1 MEFKRTNMCGSL
13 RIEDL
18 GKEVVLMGWVGKKRN
33 LGSLVFIDL
42 RDKTGISQIVV
53 REEDADNYQ
62 VAKSLAQEYVIE
74 VKGKVFE
81 RESKNPDIPTGDIEI
96 IADKINILDKAKTP
110 PIYIKDDDD
119 VSENLRLK
127 YRYLDMRKPSVQR
140 NLKLRSDI
148 VRTMREYMYDND
160 FTEVETPFLTKPTPE
175 GARDYLVPSRINS
188 GKFYA
193 LPQSPQLLKQILMI
207 GSLDRYFQVVKC
219 FRDEDLRANRQP
231 EFTQLDLEMSFSNQ
245 DDVIAMNEGL
255 LKTLFDKYTD
265 YDLKLP
271 IARMDYSEAI
281 ESYGSDKPDLRYG
294 YKIQDVSDI
303 FVDSDFKV
311 FSDNTTDGKSVRAI
325 NFTGLEDK
333 YSRKQLDKLTD
344 FVKDY
349 GLKGLSYVKFN
360 SDMQSSIKK
369 FLTDE
374 IIEGLKEKL
383 GAKEGDLIFLA
394 ADKDKTVLEALGA
407 LRVKIAKDNNL
418 YEKEY
423 ALTWVVNFPMF
434 EYSEEEDRYVAQ
446 HHPFTMMNEEDI
458 DLLETHPEKVRTQAY
473 DIVINGDEMGG
484 GSVRIN
490 NSDLQERVFKALKLS
505 KEDIENKFG
514 FFIEALQYGT
524 PPHAGLAY
532 GLDRLLM
539 LFAKTDNI
547 KDIIAF
553 PKTQSATC
561 PLTEAPSIVDDKAL
575 DELNIKLRWYEMS
588 MTKEGLVLENNNGN
602 LKIQVDRN
610 SACGSCAAN
619 GSCAER
625 KSTIIEM
632 FSADDIKK
640 GDTVLLQSDASQIN
654 KLSAI
659 VYVFPMIMVMIGAIG
674 PSLLFKNSNLD
685 LNLISLLSVL
695 VFLAI
700 SILIMRKVDKRFKKE
715 QLMKIRKI
723 NK

>member
-1 MEFKRTNMCGSL
+1 MEFKRTHMCGSL
-13 RIEDL
+13 RESNL
-18 GKEVVLMGWVGKKRN
+18 GEEVVLMGWVAKKRN

-42 RDKTGISQIVV
+42 RDKTGISQIVI
-53 REEDADNYQ
+53 REEDSENYEK
-62 VAKSLAQEYVIE
+62 ARGISSEYVLE

-148 VRTMREYMYDND
+148 VRTMREYFYDND

-175 GARDYLVPSRINS
+175 GARDYLVPSRINE

-231 EFTQLDLEMSFSNQ
+231 EFTQLDLEMSFANQ

-255 LKTLFDKYTD
+255 LKVLFDTYTD

-271 IARMDYSEAI
+271 INRMDYSEAM

-294 YKIQDVSDI
+294 YKIQNVSDL
-303 FVDSDFKV
+303 FVDSEFKV
-311 FSDNTTDGKSVRAI
+311 FADNTSDGESVRAI
-325 NFTGLEDK
+325 NFTGLEEE

-349 GLKGLSYVKFN
+349 GLKGLSYIKFN
-360 SDMQSSIKK
+360 ENMQSSIKK

-383 GAKEGDLIFLA
+383 DAKDGDLVFLA
-394 ADKDKTVLEALGA
+394 ADKDRTVLEALGA

-418 YEKEY
+418 FEKEY

-446 HHPFTMMNEEDI
+446 HHPFTMPNEEDI
-458 DLLETHPEKVRTQAY
+458 DLLLTEPEKVRTQAY

-490 NSDLQERVFKALKLS
+490 NSDLQKKVFEALKLTE
-505 KEDIENKFG
+505 EDIKNKFG

-539 LFAKTDNI
+539 LFAKTNNI

-561 PLTEAPSIVDDKAL
+561 PLTEAPALVDDKAL
-575 DELNIKLRWYEMS
+575 EELNIKLR
-588 MTKEGLVLENNNGN
+588 
-602 LKIQVDRN
+602 
-610 SACGSCAAN
+610 
-619 GSCAER
+619 
-625 KSTIIEM
+625 
-632 FSADDIKK
+632 
-640 GDTVLLQSDASQIN
+640 
-654 KLSAI
+654 
-659 VYVFPMIMVMIGAIG
+659 
-674 PSLLFKNSNLD
+674 
-685 LNLISLLSVL
+685 
-695 VFLAI
+695 
-700 SILIMRKVDKRFKKE
+700 
-715 QLMKIRKI
+715 
-723 NK
+723 

>member
-1 MEFKRTNMCGSL
+1 MEFKRTHMCGSL

-18 GKEVVLMGWVGKKRN
+18 GKEVVLMGWVAKKRN

-42 RDKTGISQIVV
+42 RDKTGISQIVI
-53 REEDADNYQ
+53 REDDKDNYEK
-62 VAKSLAQEYVIE
+62 AREISAEYVLE

-127 YRYLDMRKPSVQR
+127 YRYLDMRKPSVQK

-148 VRTMREYMYDND
+148 VRTMREYFYEND

-175 GARDYLVPSRINS
+175 GARDYLVPSRINA

-231 EFTQLDLEMSFSNQ
+231 EFTQLDLEMSFSDQ

-255 LKTLFDKYTD
+255 LKVLFDTYTD

-271 IARMDYSEAI
+271 INRMDYSEAM

-294 YKIQDVSDI
+294 YKIKDVTDV
-303 FVDSDFKV
+303 FVNSEFKV
-311 FSDNTTDGKSVRAI
+311 FSDNTTEGRSVRAI

-349 GLKGLSYVKFN
+349 GLKGLSYIKFN
-360 SDMQSSIKK
+360 ENMQSSIKK
-369 FLTDE
+369 FLTDDVLAA
-374 IIEGLKEKL
+374 LKEKL
-383 GAKEGDLIFLA
+383 DAKDGDLIFLA
-394 ADKDKTVLEALGA
+394 ADKDKTVLEGLGA
-407 LRVKIAKDNNL
+407 LRVKVAKDNDL

-434 EYSEEEDRYVAQ
+434 EYSEEEDRYVSQ
-446 HHPFTMMNEEDI
+446 HHPFTMPNEEDI
-458 DLLETHPEKVRTQAY
+458 DLLLTHTEKVRTQAY

-490 NSDLQERVFKALKLS
+490 NSDLQKKIFEALKLS
-505 KEDIENKFG
+505 DEDIQNKFG

-561 PLTEAPSIVDDKAL
+561 PLTEAPAIVDDRAL
-575 DELNIKLRWYEMS
+575 EELNIKLR
-588 MTKEGLVLENNNGN
+588 
-602 LKIQVDRN
+602 
-610 SACGSCAAN
+610 
-619 GSCAER
+619 
-625 KSTIIEM
+625 
-632 FSADDIKK
+632 
-640 GDTVLLQSDASQIN
+640 
-654 KLSAI
+654 
-659 VYVFPMIMVMIGAIG
+659 
-674 PSLLFKNSNLD
+674 
-685 LNLISLLSVL
+685 
-695 VFLAI
+695 
-700 SILIMRKVDKRFKKE
+700 
-715 QLMKIRKI
+715 
-723 NK
+723 

>member
-1 MEFKRTNMCGSL
+1 MEFKRTNMCGDLS
-13 RIEDL
+13 IKDL
-18 GKEVVLMGWVGKKRN
+18 GKEVVLMGWVAKKRN

-42 RDKTGISQIVV
+42 RDKTGISQVV
-53 REEDADNYQ
+53 IRQEDENNYKTAREISA
-62 VAKSLAQEYVIE
+62 EYVLE

-81 RESKNPDIPTGDIEI
+81 RESKNLDIPTGEIEI
-96 IADKINILDKAKTP
+96 IAEKINILDKAKTP

-127 YRYLDMRKPSVQR
+127 YRYLDMRKPSVQK

-175 GARDYLVPSRINS
+175 GARDYLVPSRINQ

-231 EFTQLDLEMSFSNQ
+231 EFTQLDLEMSFSDQ

-271 IARMDYSEAI
+271 IDRMDYSEAMN
-281 ESYGSDKPDLRYG
+281 SYGSDKPDLRYG
-294 YKIQDVSDI
+294 YKIKDVSEV
-303 FVDSDFKV
+303 FANSEFKV
-311 FSDNTTDGKSVRAI
+311 FADNTSEGRSVRAI

-344 FVKDY
+344 FVKDF
-349 GLKGLSYVKFN
+349 GLKGLSYIKFN
-360 SDMQSSIKK
+360 DQMQSSIKK
-369 FLTDE
+369 FLTDDIVEKIKE
-374 IIEGLKEKL
+374 IT
-383 GAKEGDLIFLA
+383 GAKDGDLVFLA
-394 ADKDKTVLEALGA
+394 ADKDKTVLEAMGA
-407 LRVKIAKDNNL
+407 LRVKVAKDNDL

-561 PLTEAPSIVDDKAL
+561 PLTDAPSVVDEKAL
-575 DELNIKLRWYEMS
+575 EELDIKLR
-588 MTKEGLVLENNNGN
+588 
-602 LKIQVDRN
+602 
-610 SACGSCAAN
+610 
-619 GSCAER
+619 
-625 KSTIIEM
+625 
-632 FSADDIKK
+632 
-640 GDTVLLQSDASQIN
+640 
-654 KLSAI
+654 
-659 VYVFPMIMVMIGAIG
+659 
-674 PSLLFKNSNLD
+674 
-685 LNLISLLSVL
+685 
-695 VFLAI
+695 
-700 SILIMRKVDKRFKKE
+700 
-715 QLMKIRKI
+715 
-723 NK
+723 

>member
-1 MEFKRTNMCGSL
+1 MEFKRTHMCGSL

-18 GKEVVLMGWVGKKRN
+18 GKEVVLMGWVAKKRN

-42 RDKTGISQIVV
+42 RDKTGISQIVI
-53 REEDADNYQ
+53 REDDKDNYEK
-62 VAKSLAQEYVIE
+62 AREISAEYVLE

-81 RESKNPDIPTGDIEI
+81 RESKNPDIPTGYIEI

-127 YRYLDMRKPSVQR
+127 YRYLDMRKPSVQK

-148 VRTMREYMYDND
+148 VRTMREYFYEND

-175 GARDYLVPSRINS
+175 GARDYLVPSRINA

-231 EFTQLDLEMSFSNQ
+231 EFTQLDLEMSFADQ

-255 LKTLFDKYTD
+255 LKVLFDTYTD

-271 IARMDYSEAI
+271 INRMDYSEAM
-281 ESYGSDKPDLRYG
+281 ESFGSDKPDLRYG
-294 YKIQDVSDI
+294 YKIKDVTEV
-303 FVDSDFKV
+303 FVDSEFKV
-311 FSDNTTDGKSVRAI
+311 FADNTTEGRSVRAI

-349 GLKGLSYVKFN
+349 GLKGLSYIKFN
-360 SDMQSSIKK
+360 ENMQSSIKK
-369 FLTDE
+369 FLTEDVVNK
-374 IIEGLKEKL
+374 LKEKL
-383 GAKEGDLIFLA
+383 DAKDGDLIFLA
-394 ADKDKTVLEALGA
+394 ADKDKTVLEGLGA
-407 LRVKIAKDNNL
+407 LRVKVAKDNDL

-434 EYSEEEDRYVAQ
+434 EYSEEEDRYVSQ
-446 HHPFTMMNEEDI
+446 HHPFTMPNEEDI
-458 DLLETHPEKVRTQAY
+458 DLLLTHPEKVRTQAY

-490 NSDLQERVFKALKLS
+490 NSDLQKKIFEALKLS
-505 KEDIENKFG
+505 DEDIQNKFG

-561 PLTEAPSIVDDKAL
+561 PLTEAPAIVDDRAL
-575 DELNIKLRWYEMS
+575 EELNIKLR
-588 MTKEGLVLENNNGN
+588 
-602 LKIQVDRN
+602 
-610 SACGSCAAN
+610 
-619 GSCAER
+619 
-625 KSTIIEM
+625 
-632 FSADDIKK
+632 
-640 GDTVLLQSDASQIN
+640 
-654 KLSAI
+654 
-659 VYVFPMIMVMIGAIG
+659 
-674 PSLLFKNSNLD
+674 
-685 LNLISLLSVL
+685 
-695 VFLAI
+695 
-700 SILIMRKVDKRFKKE
+700 
-715 QLMKIRKI
+715 
-723 NK
+723 

>member
-1 MEFKRTNMCGSL
+1 MEFKRTHMCGSL

-18 GKEVVLMGWVGKKRN
+18 GKEVVLMGWVAKKRN

-42 RDKTGISQIVV
+42 RDKTGISQIVI
-53 REEDADNYQ
+53 REDNKDNYEK
-62 VAKSLAQEYVIE
+62 AREISAEYVLEI
-74 VKGKVFE
+74 KGKVFE

-127 YRYLDMRKPSVQR
+127 YRYLDMRKPSVQK

-148 VRTMREYMYDND
+148 VRTMREYFYEND

-175 GARDYLVPSRINS
+175 GARDYLVPSRINA

-231 EFTQLDLEMSFSNQ
+231 EFTQLDLEMSFSDQ

-255 LKTLFDKYTD
+255 LKVLFDTYTD

-271 IARMDYSEAI
+271 INRMDYSEAM

-294 YKIQDVSDI
+294 YKIKDVTEV
-303 FVDSDFKV
+303 FVDSEFKV
-311 FSDNTTDGKSVRAI
+311 FADNTTEGRSVRAI

-349 GLKGLSYVKFN
+349 GLKGLSYIKFN
-360 SDMQSSIKK
+360 DNMQSSIKK
-369 FLTDE
+369 FLTEDVVNK
-374 IIEGLKEKL
+374 LKEKL
-383 GAKEGDLIFLA
+383 NAKDGDLIFLA
-394 ADKDKTVLEALGA
+394 ADKDKTVLEGLGA
-407 LRVKIAKDNNL
+407 LRVKVAKENDL

-434 EYSEEEDRYVAQ
+434 EYSEEEDRYVSQ
-446 HHPFTMMNEEDI
+446 HHPFTMPNEEDI
-458 DLLETHPEKVRTQAY
+458 DILLTHPEKVRTQAY

-490 NSDLQERVFKALKLS
+490 NSDLQKKIFEALKLS
-505 KEDIENKFG
+505 DEDIQNKFG

-561 PLTEAPSIVDDKAL
+561 PLTEAPAIVDDRAL
-575 DELNIKLRWYEMS
+575 EELNIKLR
-588 MTKEGLVLENNNGN
+588 
-602 LKIQVDRN
+602 
-610 SACGSCAAN
+610 
-619 GSCAER
+619 
-625 KSTIIEM
+625 
-632 FSADDIKK
+632 
-640 GDTVLLQSDASQIN
+640 
-654 KLSAI
+654 
-659 VYVFPMIMVMIGAIG
+659 
-674 PSLLFKNSNLD
+674 
-685 LNLISLLSVL
+685 
-695 VFLAI
+695 
-700 SILIMRKVDKRFKKE
+700 
-715 QLMKIRKI
+715 
-723 NK
+723 

>member
-1 MEFKRTNMCGSL
+1 MEFKRTHMCGSL

-18 GKEVVLMGWVGKKRN
+18 GKEVVLMGWVAKKRN

-42 RDKTGISQIVV
+42 RDKTGISQIVI
-53 REEDADNYQ
+53 REDDKDNYEK
-62 VAKSLAQEYVIE
+62 AREISAEYVLE

-127 YRYLDMRKPSVQR
+127 YRYLDMRKPSVQK

-148 VRTMREYMYDND
+148 VRTMREYFYEND

-175 GARDYLVPSRINS
+175 GARDYLVPSRINA

-231 EFTQLDLEMSFSNQ
+231 EFTQLDLEMSFSDQ

-255 LKTLFDKYTD
+255 LKVLFDTYTD

-271 IARMDYSEAI
+271 INRMDYSEAM

-294 YKIQDVSDI
+294 YKIKDVTEV
-303 FVDSDFKV
+303 FVDSEFKV
-311 FSDNTTDGKSVRAI
+311 FADNTTEGRSVRAI

-349 GLKGLSYVKFN
+349 GLKGLSYIKFN
-360 SDMQSSIKK
+360 ENMQSSIKK
-369 FLTDE
+369 FLTDDVLAA
-374 IIEGLKEKL
+374 LKEKL
-383 GAKEGDLIFLA
+383 DAKEGDLIFLA
-394 ADKDKTVLEALGA
+394 ADKDKTVLEGLGA
-407 LRVKIAKDNNL
+407 LRVKVAKENDL

-434 EYSEEEDRYVAQ
+434 EYSEEEDRYVSQ
-446 HHPFTMMNEEDI
+446 HHPFTMPNEEDI
-458 DLLETHPEKVRTQAY
+458 DLLLTHPEKVRTQAY

-490 NSDLQERVFKALKLS
+490 NSDLQKKIFEALKLS
-505 KEDIENKFG
+505 DEDIQNKFG

-561 PLTEAPSIVDDKAL
+561 PLTEAPAIVDDRAL
-575 DELNIKLRWYEMS
+575 EELNIKLR
-588 MTKEGLVLENNNGN
+588 
-602 LKIQVDRN
+602 
-610 SACGSCAAN
+610 
-619 GSCAER
+619 
-625 KSTIIEM
+625 
-632 FSADDIKK
+632 
-640 GDTVLLQSDASQIN
+640 
-654 KLSAI
+654 
-659 VYVFPMIMVMIGAIG
+659 
-674 PSLLFKNSNLD
+674 
-685 LNLISLLSVL
+685 
-695 VFLAI
+695 
-700 SILIMRKVDKRFKKE
+700 
-715 QLMKIRKI
+715 
-723 NK
+723 

>member
-1 MEFKRTNMCGSL
+1 MEFKRTHMCGSL

-18 GKEVVLMGWVGKKRN
+18 GKEVVLMGWVAKKRN

-42 RDKTGISQIVV
+42 RDKTGISQIVI
-53 REEDADNYQ
+53 REDDKDNYERARQ
-62 VAKSLAQEYVIE
+62 ISAEYVLE

-148 VRTMREYMYDND
+148 VRTMREYFYENE

-175 GARDYLVPSRINS
+175 GARDYLVPSRINA

-231 EFTQLDLEMSFSNQ
+231 EFTQLDLEMSFSDQ

-255 LKTLFDKYTD
+255 LKVLFDNYTD

-271 IARMDYSEAI
+271 INRMDYSEAM
-281 ESYGSDKPDLRYG
+281 ESYGSDKPDLRFG
-294 YKIQDVSDI
+294 YKIQDVTEL
-303 FVDSDFKV
+303 FVDSEFKV
-311 FSDNTTDGKSVRAI
+311 FADNTSNGRSVRAI
-325 NFTGLEDK
+325 NFTGLEEK

-349 GLKGLSYVKFN
+349 GLKGLSYIKFN
-360 SDMQSSIKK
+360 ESMQSSIKK
-369 FLTDE
+369 FLTDDV
-374 IIEGLKEKL
+374 IDGLKEKL
-383 GAKEGDLIFLA
+383 DAKNGDLIFLA
-394 ADKDKTVLEALGA
+394 ADKDRTVLEGLGA
-407 LRVKIAKDNNL
+407 LRVKIAKENNL

-446 HHPFTMMNEEDI
+446 HHPFTMPNEEDI
-458 DLLETHPEKVRTQAY
+458 DLLLTEPEKVRTQAY

-490 NSDLQERVFKALKLS
+490 NSDLQKKVFEALKLTD
-505 KEDIENKFG
+505 EDIKNKFG

-561 PLTEAPSIVDDKAL
+561 PLTEAPALVDDKAL
-575 DELNIKLRWYEMS
+575 EELNIKLRW
-588 MTKEGLVLENNNGN
+588 
-602 LKIQVDRN
+602 ID
-610 SACGSCAAN
+610 
-619 GSCAER
+619 
-625 KSTIIEM
+625 
-632 FSADDIKK
+632 
-640 GDTVLLQSDASQIN
+640 
-654 KLSAI
+654 
-659 VYVFPMIMVMIGAIG
+659 
-674 PSLLFKNSNLD
+674 
-685 LNLISLLSVL
+685 
-695 VFLAI
+695 
-700 SILIMRKVDKRFKKE
+700 
-715 QLMKIRKI
+715 
-723 NK
+723 

>member
-1 MEFKRTNMCGSL
+1 MEFKRTHMCGSL

-18 GKEVVLMGWVGKKRN
+18 GKEVVLMGWVAKKRN

-42 RDKTGISQIVV
+42 RDKTGISQIVI
-53 REEDADNYQ
+53 REDDKDNYERARQ
-62 VAKSLAQEYVIE
+62 ISAEYVLE

-148 VRTMREYMYDND
+148 VRTMREYFYDNE

-175 GARDYLVPSRINS
+175 GARDYLVPSRINA

-231 EFTQLDLEMSFSNQ
+231 EFTQLDLEMSFSDQ

-255 LKTLFDKYTD
+255 LKVLFDNYTD

-271 IARMDYSEAI
+271 INRMDYSEAM
-281 ESYGSDKPDLRYG
+281 ESYGSDKPDLRFG
-294 YKIQDVSDI
+294 YKIHDVTEL
-303 FVDSDFKV
+303 FVDSEFKV
-311 FSDNTTDGKSVRAI
+311 FADNTSDGRSVRAI
-325 NFTGLEDK
+325 NFTGLEEK

-349 GLKGLSYVKFN
+349 GLKGLSYIKFN
-360 SDMQSSIKK
+360 ESMQSSIKK
-369 FLTDE
+369 FLTDDV
-374 IIEGLKEKL
+374 IDGLKEKL
-383 GAKEGDLIFLA
+383 DAKNGDLIFLA
-394 ADKDKTVLEALGA
+394 ADKDRTVLEGLGA
-407 LRVKIAKDNNL
+407 LRVKIAKENNL

-446 HHPFTMMNEEDI
+446 HHPFTMPNEEDI
-458 DLLETHPEKVRTQAY
+458 DLLLTEPEKVRTQAY

-490 NSDLQERVFKALKLS
+490 NSDLQKKVFEALKLTD
-505 KEDIENKFG
+505 EDIKNKFG

-561 PLTEAPSIVDDKAL
+561 PLTEAPALVDDKAL
-575 DELNIKLRWYEMS
+575 EELNIKLRW
-588 MTKEGLVLENNNGN
+588 
-602 LKIQVDRN
+602 ID
-610 SACGSCAAN
+610 
-619 GSCAER
+619 
-625 KSTIIEM
+625 
-632 FSADDIKK
+632 
-640 GDTVLLQSDASQIN
+640 
-654 KLSAI
+654 
-659 VYVFPMIMVMIGAIG
+659 
-674 PSLLFKNSNLD
+674 
-685 LNLISLLSVL
+685 
-695 VFLAI
+695 
-700 SILIMRKVDKRFKKE
+700 
-715 QLMKIRKI
+715 
-723 NK
+723 

>member
-1 MEFKRTNMCGSL
+1 MEFKRTHMCGSL
-13 RIEDL
+13 RNSDL
-18 GKEVVLMGWVGKKRN
+18 GEEVVLMGWVAKKRN

-42 RDKTGISQIVV
+42 RDKTGISQIVI
-53 REEDADNYQ
+53 REEDSENYQ
-62 VAKSLAQEYVIE
+62 KAREISPEYVLE
-74 VKGKVFE
+74 VKGKVYE

-110 PIYIKDDDD
+110 PIYIKDDDE

-127 YRYLDMRKPSVQR
+127 YRYLDMRKPSVQK

-148 VRTMREYMYDND
+148 VRTMREYFYDND

-175 GARDYLVPSRINS
+175 GARDYLVPSRINE

-255 LKTLFDKYTD
+255 LKVLFDKYTD

-271 IARMDYSEAI
+271 INRMDYSEAM
-281 ESYGSDKPDLRYG
+281 ESYGSDKPDLRYV
-294 YKIQDVSDI
+294 YKIKNVTDLFI
-303 FVDSDFKV
+303 DSDFKV
-311 FSDNTTDGKSVRAI
+311 FADNTTDGKSVRAI
-325 NFTGLEDK
+325 NFNGLEEK

-349 GLKGLSYVKFN
+349 GLKGLSYIKFN
-360 SDMQSSIKK
+360 DSMQSSIKK

-374 IIEGLKEKL
+374 IVDGLREKL
-383 GAKEGDLIFLA
+383 DAKDGDLIFLA
-394 ADKDKTVLEALGA
+394 ADKDRTVLEALGA
-407 LRVKIAKDNNL
+407 LRVKIAKDNKL
-418 YEKEY
+418 FEKEY

-446 HHPFTMMNEEDI
+446 HHPFTMPNEEDI
-458 DLLETHPEKVRTQAY
+458 DLLLTEPEKVRTQAY

-490 NSDLQERVFKALKLS
+490 NSDLQKKVFEALKLS
-505 KEDIENKFG
+505 DEDIKNKFG

-561 PLTEAPSIVDDKAL
+561 PLTEAPALVDEKAL
-575 DELNIKLRWYEMS
+575 EELNIKLRWFY
-588 MTKEGLVLENNNGN
+588 KWQW
-602 LKIQVDRN
+602 LK
-610 SACGSCAAN
+610 
-619 GSCAER
+619 
-625 KSTIIEM
+625 
-632 FSADDIKK
+632 
-640 GDTVLLQSDASQIN
+640 
-654 KLSAI
+654 
-659 VYVFPMIMVMIGAIG
+659 
-674 PSLLFKNSNLD
+674 
-685 LNLISLLSVL
+685 
-695 VFLAI
+695 
-700 SILIMRKVDKRFKKE
+700 KV
-715 QLMKIRKI
+715 
-723 NK
+723 

>member
-1 MEFKRTNMCGSL
+1 MEFKRTHMCGSL
-13 RIEDL
+13 RSSDL
-18 GKEVVLMGWVGKKRN
+18 GKEVVLMGWVAKKRN

-42 RDKTGISQIVV
+42 RDKTGISQIVI
-53 REEDADNYQ
+53 RDDDKDNYEK
-62 VAKSLAQEYVIE
+62 AREISQEYVLE

-148 VRTMREYMYDND
+148 VRTMREYFYEND

-175 GARDYLVPSRINS
+175 GARDYLVPSRINA

-193 LPQSPQLLKQILMI
+193 LPQSPQLLEQILVI

-255 LKTLFDKYTD
+255 LKVLFDTYTD

-271 IARMDYSEAI
+271 INRMDYSEAM

-294 YKIQDVSDI
+294 YKIKDVSEI
-303 FVDSDFKV
+303 FVGSEFKV
-311 FSDNTTDGKSVRAI
+311 FADNTGDGRSVRAI

-349 GLKGLSYVKFN
+349 GLKGLSYIKFN
-360 SDMQSSIKK
+360 NEMQSSIKK
-369 FLTDE
+369 FLTDDV
-374 IIEGLKEKL
+374 INGLKEKL
-383 GAKEGDLIFLA
+383 DAKDGDLIFLA
-394 ADKDKTVLEALGA
+394 ADKDKTVLEGLGA

-446 HHPFTMMNEEDI
+446 HHPFTMPNEEDI
-458 DLLETHPEKVRTQAY
+458 DLLLTQPEKVRTQAY

-490 NSDLQERVFKALKLS
+490 NSDLQKKVFEALKLS
-505 KEDIENKFG
+505 DEDIKIKFG

-561 PLTEAPSIVDDKAL
+561 PLTEAPTMVDDKAL
-575 DELNIKLRWYEMS
+575 EDLNIKLRW
-588 MTKEGLVLENNNGN
+588 
-602 LKIQVDRN
+602 
-610 SACGSCAAN
+610 
-619 GSCAER
+619 
-625 KSTIIEM
+625 
-632 FSADDIKK
+632 
-640 GDTVLLQSDASQIN
+640 
-654 KLSAI
+654 
-659 VYVFPMIMVMIGAIG
+659 
-674 PSLLFKNSNLD
+674 
-685 LNLISLLSVL
+685 
-695 VFLAI
+695 
-700 SILIMRKVDKRFKKE
+700 
-715 QLMKIRKI
+715 
-723 NK
+723 

>member
-1 MEFKRTNMCGSL
+1 MEFKRTHMCGSL

-18 GKEVVLMGWVGKKRN
+18 GKEVVLMGWVAKKRN

-42 RDKTGISQIVV
+42 RDKTGISQIVI
-53 REEDADNYQ
+53 REDDKDNYERARQ
-62 VAKSLAQEYVIE
+62 ISAEYVLE

-148 VRTMREYMYDND
+148 VRTMREYFYDNE

-175 GARDYLVPSRINS
+175 GARDYLVPSRINA

-231 EFTQLDLEMSFSNQ
+231 EFTQLDLEMSFSDQ

-255 LKTLFDKYTD
+255 LKVLFDNYTD

-271 IARMDYSEAI
+271 INRMDYSEAM
-281 ESYGSDKPDLRYG
+281 ESYGSDKPDLRFG
-294 YKIQDVSDI
+294 YKIHDVTEL
-303 FVDSDFKV
+303 FVDSEFKV
-311 FSDNTTDGKSVRAI
+311 FADNTSDGRSVRAI
-325 NFTGLEDK
+325 NFTGLEEK

-344 FVKDY
+344 FVKNY
-349 GLKGLSYVKFN
+349 GLKGLSYIKFN
-360 SDMQSSIKK
+360 ESMQSSIKK
-369 FLTDE
+369 FLTDDV
-374 IIEGLKEKL
+374 IDGLKEKL
-383 GAKEGDLIFLA
+383 DAKNGDLIFLA
-394 ADKDKTVLEALGA
+394 ADKDRTVLEGLGA
-407 LRVKIAKDNNL
+407 LRVKIAKENNL

-446 HHPFTMMNEEDI
+446 HHPFTMPNEEDI
-458 DLLETHPEKVRTQAY
+458 DLLLTEPEKVRTQAY

-490 NSDLQERVFKALKLS
+490 NSDLQKKVFEALKLTD
-505 KEDIENKFG
+505 EDIQNKFG

-561 PLTEAPSIVDDKAL
+561 PLTEAPALVDDKAL
-575 DELNIKLRWYEMS
+575 EELNIKLRW
-588 MTKEGLVLENNNGN
+588 
-602 LKIQVDRN
+602 
-610 SACGSCAAN
+610 
-619 GSCAER
+619 
-625 KSTIIEM
+625 
-632 FSADDIKK
+632 
-640 GDTVLLQSDASQIN
+640 IN
-654 KLSAI
+654 
-659 VYVFPMIMVMIGAIG
+659 
-674 PSLLFKNSNLD
+674 
-685 LNLISLLSVL
+685 
-695 VFLAI
+695 
-700 SILIMRKVDKRFKKE
+700 
-715 QLMKIRKI
+715 
-723 NK
+723 

>member
-1 MEFKRTNMCGSL
+1 MEFKRTHMCGSL

-18 GKEVVLMGWVGKKRN
+18 GKEVVLMGWVAKKRN

-42 RDKTGISQIVV
+42 RDKTGISQIVI
-53 REEDADNYQ
+53 REDDKCNYEKARQ
-62 VAKSLAQEYVIE
+62 ISAEYVLE

-148 VRTMREYMYDND
+148 VRTMREYFYEND

-175 GARDYLVPSRINS
+175 GARDYLVPSRINA

-231 EFTQLDLEMSFSNQ
+231 EFTQLDLEMSFSDQ

-255 LKTLFDKYTD
+255 LKVLFDTYTD

-271 IARMDYSEAI
+271 INRMDYSEAI
-281 ESYGSDKPDLRYG
+281 ESYGSDKPDLRFG
-294 YKIQDVSDI
+294 YKIQDVTEL
-303 FVDSDFKV
+303 FVDSEFKV
-311 FSDNTTDGKSVRAI
+311 FADNTSDGRSVRAI
-325 NFTGLEDK
+325 NFTGLEEK

-349 GLKGLSYVKFN
+349 GLKGLSYIKFN
-360 SDMQSSIKK
+360 ESMQSSIKK

-374 IIEGLKEKL
+374 VIDGLREKL
-383 GAKEGDLIFLA
+383 DAKDGDLIFLA
-394 ADKDKTVLEALGA
+394 ADKDRTVLEGLGA
-407 LRVKIAKDNNL
+407 LRVKIAKENNL

-446 HHPFTMMNEEDI
+446 HHPFTMPNEEDI
-458 DLLETHPEKVRTQAY
+458 DLLLTEPEKVRTQAY

-490 NSDLQERVFKALKLS
+490 NSDLQKKVFEALKLTD
-505 KEDIENKFG
+505 EDIQNKFG

-561 PLTEAPSIVDDKAL
+561 PLTEAPALVDDKAL
-575 DELNIKLRWYEMS
+575 EELNIKLRW
-588 MTKEGLVLENNNGN
+588 
-602 LKIQVDRN
+602 
-610 SACGSCAAN
+610 
-619 GSCAER
+619 
-625 KSTIIEM
+625 
-632 FSADDIKK
+632 
-640 GDTVLLQSDASQIN
+640 IN
-654 KLSAI
+654 
-659 VYVFPMIMVMIGAIG
+659 
-674 PSLLFKNSNLD
+674 
-685 LNLISLLSVL
+685 
-695 VFLAI
+695 
-700 SILIMRKVDKRFKKE
+700 
-715 QLMKIRKI
+715 
-723 NK
+723 

>member
-1 MEFKRTNMCGSL
+1 MEFKRTHMCGSL
-13 RIEDL
+13 RSSDL
-18 GKEVVLMGWVGKKRN
+18 GKEVVLMGWVAKKRN

-42 RDKTGISQIVV
+42 RDKTGISQIVI
-53 REEDADNYQ
+53 RDDDKDNYEK
-62 VAKSLAQEYVIE
+62 AREISQEYVLE

-148 VRTMREYMYDND
+148 VRTMREYFYEND

-175 GARDYLVPSRINS
+175 GARDYLVPSRINA

-255 LKTLFDKYTD
+255 LKVLFDTYTD

-271 IARMDYSEAI
+271 INRMDYSEAM

-294 YKIQDVSDI
+294 YKIKDVSEI
-303 FVDSDFKV
+303 FVGSEFKV
-311 FSDNTTDGKSVRAI
+311 FADNTGDGRSVRAI

-349 GLKGLSYVKFN
+349 GLKGLSYIKFN
-360 SDMQSSIKK
+360 NEMQSSIKK
-369 FLTDE
+369 FLTDDV
-374 IIEGLKEKL
+374 INGLKEKL
-383 GAKEGDLIFLA
+383 DAKDGDLIFLA
-394 ADKDKTVLEALGA
+394 ADKDKTVLEGLGA

-446 HHPFTMMNEEDI
+446 HHPFTMPNEEDI
-458 DLLETHPEKVRTQAY
+458 DLLLTQPEKVRTQAY

-490 NSDLQERVFKALKLS
+490 NSDLQKKVFEALKLS
-505 KEDIENKFG
+505 DEDIKIKFG

-561 PLTEAPSIVDDKAL
+561 PLTEAPTMVDDKAL
-575 DELNIKLRWYEMS
+575 EDLNIKLRW
-588 MTKEGLVLENNNGN
+588 
-602 LKIQVDRN
+602 
-610 SACGSCAAN
+610 
-619 GSCAER
+619 
-625 KSTIIEM
+625 
-632 FSADDIKK
+632 
-640 GDTVLLQSDASQIN
+640 
-654 KLSAI
+654 
-659 VYVFPMIMVMIGAIG
+659 
-674 PSLLFKNSNLD
+674 
-685 LNLISLLSVL
+685 
-695 VFLAI
+695 
-700 SILIMRKVDKRFKKE
+700 
-715 QLMKIRKI
+715 
-723 NK
+723 